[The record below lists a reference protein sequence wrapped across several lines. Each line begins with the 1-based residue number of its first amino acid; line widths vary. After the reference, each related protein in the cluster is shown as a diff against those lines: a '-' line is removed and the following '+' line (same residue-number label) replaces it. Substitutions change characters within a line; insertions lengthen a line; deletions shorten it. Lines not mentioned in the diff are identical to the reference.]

1 MGIHKSRPFPAWR
14 LIQAAILFL
23 AFMPTSVEAAVIRED
38 TASLGGEQYPCV
50 YKWSNPSTAPQA
62 VVIAVHGVTLHGLI
76 FDALATHLAER
87 GIVVFA
93 PDLRGYGRW
102 CSSIKTPDQDKRTIV
117 AYEES
122 GQDLIS
128 LMEAARSA
136 YPKLPLYCLGE
147 SLGAGIA
154 LYAAAEEPG
163 LVDGLILS
171 SPAVKR
177 RLNLS
182 PNLIPLVVS
191 DAAKAC
197 ANPIREV
204 NMTPYI
210 KKFAS
215 NDPRVINEKI
225 NDPLVRKRLS
235 ALDLFKTVRTIR
247 STLKYADKVKANVP
261 VLVIQ
266 GSNDRVLKGKAII
279 DLLAH
284 LHSEDQTVKWFNNR
298 GHLILETSYLHPD
311 VLQTVDHWL
320 DDHILLGKPVV
331 QISDSS
337 ALDTFSQ
344 SSFNQSESN

>member
-1 MGIHKSRPFPAWR
+1 MGIRLKPSPAW
-14 LIQAAILFL
+14 LLFQAVISFL
-23 AFMPTSVEAAVIRED
+23 ALPASAAVIRED

-50 YKWSNPSTAPQA
+50 YKWSDPSTRPQA
-62 VVIAVHGVTLHGLI
+62 VVIAVHGVTLHGLN

-102 CSSIKTPDQDKRTIV
+102 CNSKNPGQDEGSAV
-117 AYEES
+117 AYHQS

-128 LMEAARSA
+128 LIDAAKSD
-136 YPKLPLYCLGE
+136 YPRLPLYCLGE

-154 LYAAAEEPG
+154 LYAAAEEPC

-182 PNLIPLVVS
+182 PKLIPLVLS

-204 NMTPYI
+204 NLTPYI

-215 NDPRVINEKI
+215 SDPRVVNEKI

-235 ALDLFKTVRTIR
+235 ALDLLKTVKSIR
-247 STLKYADKVKANVP
+247 STLKYAAKVKPNVP

-266 GSNDRVLKGKAII
+266 ASNDKVLKGKAVVE
-279 DLLAH
+279 LLAH

-298 GHLILETSYLHPD
+298 GHLMLETSYLHPD
-311 VLQTVDHWL
+311 VLQTVDRWL
-320 DDHILLGKPVV
+320 DDHILLGKPLLR
-331 QISDSS
+331 ISDSS
-337 ALDTFSQ
+337 AVATFSR